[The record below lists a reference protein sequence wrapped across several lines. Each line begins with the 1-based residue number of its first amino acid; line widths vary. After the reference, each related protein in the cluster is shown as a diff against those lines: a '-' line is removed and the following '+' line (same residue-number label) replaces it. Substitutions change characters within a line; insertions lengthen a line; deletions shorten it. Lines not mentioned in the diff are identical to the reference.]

1 MLRIFKSKLFLLI
14 LATVIILIGI
24 GISASRGGRTGWASN
39 LINTAFSP
47 FQKFFTFTGQRIESG
62 LSFLKDIKAV
72 KEENE
77 ILRKQ
82 VEQLTNENANLKSYG
97 DKIQELRK
105 VLNLKDRF
113 SDYESI
119 GANIIATDMGNWFN
133 VFTIDRGSKDGIGVN
148 YPVIS
153 GNGLVGC
160 VVSVDP
166 FTSKIVTIT
175 DMDSTVYGRILKTG
189 DLVRVRGDLSLK
201 DQGLCVMDH
210 IDVNV
215 DVAYG
220 DIIETSGLG
229 GIYPKGIVIG
239 KVKQVMQ
246 AENELYRYAIIE
258 PAVDFKKLEEVVV
271 LINKSGTEIGSVEK

>member
-1 MLRIFKSKLFLLI
+1 MFRIFKSKLFLLI

-24 GISASRGGRTGWASN
+24 GISAGRGGRNGWAGS

-47 FQKFFTFTGQRIESG
+47 FQKFFTFAGQRIESG
-62 LSFLKDIKAV
+62 LTFLKDIKAV

-77 ILRKQ
+77 RLRKQ
-82 VEQLTNENANLKSYG
+82 VEQLTKENATLKSYE

-105 VLNLKDRF
+105 ALNLKDRF
-113 SDYESI
+113 SDYDAI

-133 VFTIDRGSKDGIGVN
+133 VFIIDRGSRDGIRVN

-153 GNGLVGC
+153 GNGLVGY
-160 VVSVDP
+160 VVSADP
-166 FTSKIVTIT
+166 FTSKIVAIT
-175 DMDSTVYGRILKTG
+175 DMDSTVYGRIIKTG

-210 IDVNV
+210 IDTNV

-239 KVKQVMQ
+239 KVRQVVQ
-246 AENELYRYAIIE
+246 SENDLYRYAIIE

-271 LINKSGTEIGSVEK
+271 LIKKSDAEMGSVD